1 MKTKKKGRLRACR
14 EGIMKHGRRSL
25 KTEMSKNWQ
34 LYLMVAPGIL
44 FFLVLSYLPMGY
56 LAIAFKDYNVGKGIL
71 GSPWVGFENFYRLF
85 HEKFIFY
92 CIEEYVSSQ
101 LNEAFFPAFPGPVFL
116 ALCMNE
122 MKPSLF
128 KKLSQSL
135 IYLPHFLSW
144 VVVYGIMVGL
154 FSVNSGL
161 INKLLEMLGLPAICA
176 AYFSQII

>member
-85 HEKFIFY
+85 HERLTGTRPI
-92 CIEEYVSSQ
+92 S
-101 LNEAFFPAFPGPVFL
+101 P
-116 ALCMNE
+116 
-122 MKPSLF
+122 
-128 KKLSQSL
+128 
-135 IYLPHFLSW
+135 
-144 VVVYGIMVGL
+144 
-154 FSVNSGL
+154 
-161 INKLLEMLGLPAICA
+161 
-176 AYFSQII
+176 